1 LDYEALWHEK
11 ALRDLKDIDKEK
23 AKQIID
29 KIKTYLVKDPVAKG
43 MPLKGIFKGLYR
55 FRVGDYRIIYSID
68 RAEKKITIYKVDHRK
83 EVYKSK

>member
-1 LDYEALWHEK
+1 MDYKVLWHEK

-23 AKQIID
+23 AKQIIE
-29 KIKTYLVKDPVAKG
+29 KIKTYLVKDPVSKG

-55 FRVGDYRIIYSID
+55 FRVGDYRIVYSID

-83 EVYKSK
+83 KIYRSR